1 MCQIREV
8 ANQKLLPVIEADQG
22 QCCAPL
28 ACEPL
33 PEAGADELAALFKAV
48 ADPVRLRL
56 LSLIACHEGGESCV
70 CDLLDAFDMTA
81 PSVSYHLKIL
91 REAGPDQLRAARHLG
106 VLPGQPGGDG
116 ADVGRARPIVRGGTG
131 NVGGKRVIAWRGG
144 SRPVRRPGQ
153 RPRGSRGAGCRT
165 GRGR

>member
-8 ANQKLLPVIEADQG
+8 VNQKLLPVIEAGQA

-91 REAGPDQLRAARHLG
+91 REAGLISSERRGTWVYYRVNPPVMARMSAVLAPSFAA
-106 VLPGQPGGDG
+106 VPG
-116 ADVGRARPIVRGGTG
+116 T
-131 NVGGKRVIAWRGG
+131 
-144 SRPVRRPGQ
+144 
-153 RPRGSRGAGCRT
+153 
-165 GRGR
+165 

>member
-1 MCQIREV
+1 M
-8 ANQKLLPVIEADQG
+8 ANQGLLPMIDPSEGA
-22 QCCAPL
+22 CCAPL

-33 PEAGADELAALFKAV
+33 SEGGAGELALLFKAV

-91 REAGPDQLRAARHLG
+91 REAGLISSERRGTWVYYRVNPEVMARMSAVLAPSFAA
-106 VLPGQPGGDG
+106 VPG
-116 ADVGRARPIVRGGTG
+116 T
-131 NVGGKRVIAWRGG
+131 
-144 SRPVRRPGQ
+144 
-153 RPRGSRGAGCRT
+153 
-165 GRGR
+165 

>member
-8 ANQKLLPVIEADQG
+8 VNQKLLPVIEADQG

-91 REAGPDQLRAARHLG
+91 REAGLISSERRGTWVYYRVNPGVMTRMSAVLAPPLAVAGPAR
-106 VLPGQPGGDG
+106 
-116 ADVGRARPIVRGGTG
+116 
-131 NVGGKRVIAWRGG
+131 
-144 SRPVRRPGQ
+144 
-153 RPRGSRGAGCRT
+153 
-165 GRGR
+165 

>member
-8 ANQKLLPVIEADQG
+8 LNQKLLPVIGADEPE
-22 QCCAPL
+22 CCAPL

-33 PEAGADELAALFKAV
+33 SPAGAGELASLFKAV

-56 LSLIACHEGGESCV
+56 LSLIACHDGGESCV

-91 REAGPDQLRAARHLG
+91 REAGLISSER
-106 VLPGQPGGDG
+106 
-116 ADVGRARPIVRGGTG
+116 RGTW
-131 NVGGKRVIAWRGG
+131 VYYRVI
-144 SRPVRRPGQ
+144 PGVMARMSAVLMPQ
-153 RPRGSRGAGCRT
+153 PAALEGAAG
-165 GRGR
+165 

>member
-8 ANQKLLPVIEADQG
+8 VNQKLLPVIEADQG

-91 REAGPDQLRAARHLG
+91 REAGLISSERRGTWVYYRVNPPVMARMSSVLAPRLAA
-106 VLPGQPGGDG
+106 
-116 ADVGRARPIVRGGTG
+116 
-131 NVGGKRVIAWRGG
+131 
-144 SRPVRRPGQ
+144 S
-153 RPRGSRGAGCRT
+153 
-165 GRGR
+165 